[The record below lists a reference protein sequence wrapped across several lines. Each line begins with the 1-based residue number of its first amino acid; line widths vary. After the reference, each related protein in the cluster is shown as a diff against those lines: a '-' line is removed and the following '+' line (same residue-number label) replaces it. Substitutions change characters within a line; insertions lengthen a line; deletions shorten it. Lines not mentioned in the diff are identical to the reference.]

1 MRSFSRNTV
10 ASDEKHGTNMQ
21 RILVSFTAEG
31 TIADLKLSRAAGE
44 GSTYWDDIRIVQKTL
59 DNYAEDGSF
68 HQDFES
74 VVEGMYPFVHG
85 FTQTGDQ
92 VTHLAQLNAPYT
104 QAGWNN
110 RVISDVIDGEWSL
123 KQ

>member
-1 MRSFSRNTV
+1 
-10 ASDEKHGTNMQ
+10 
-21 RILVSFTAEG
+21 
-31 TIADLKLSRAAGE
+31 
-44 GSTYWDDIRIVQKTL
+44 
-59 DNYAEDGSF
+59 
-68 HQDFES
+68 
-74 VVEGMYPFVHG
+74 MYPFVHG

-123 KQ
+123 KQHAAVTGLVYYTIPQEKYTMLSLIILQEMQHIR

>member
-1 MRSFSRNTV
+1 
-10 ASDEKHGTNMQ
+10 
-21 RILVSFTAEG
+21 
-31 TIADLKLSRAAGE
+31 
-44 GSTYWDDIRIVQKTL
+44 
-59 DNYAEDGSF
+59 
-68 HQDFES
+68 
-74 VVEGMYPFVHG
+74 MYPFVHG

-123 KQ
+123 KQHAAVTGLVYYTIPQNFRFEAILHRHPIWRQQPGMKHSM

>member
-1 MRSFSRNTV
+1 
-10 ASDEKHGTNMQ
+10 
-21 RILVSFTAEG
+21 
-31 TIADLKLSRAAGE
+31 
-44 GSTYWDDIRIVQKTL
+44 
-59 DNYAEDGSF
+59 
-68 HQDFES
+68 
-74 VVEGMYPFVHG
+74 MYPFVHG

-123 KQ
+123 KQHASVTGLVYYTIPQNFRFEAGKVYNVEFDYLAGNAAYQMIVGDGNSYSAPTSYLPATTGDTAQHVSMR

>member
-1 MRSFSRNTV
+1 MK
-10 ASDEKHGTNMQ
+10 E
-21 RILVSFTAEG
+21 
-31 TIADLKLSRAAGE
+31 
-44 GSTYWDDIRIVQKTL
+44 STYWDDIRIVQKTL

-123 KQ
+123 EAACSSNRSCILYNSSELPFLRPEKYTMLSLIILQEMQHIR